1 MIAATRRRIGATL
14 KAVPTRLARLTRRA
28 DRLANR
34 GLEQAEPALL
44 RGRHRLASGAKRAWA
59 WTWPRLRPWVAR
71 FFAAIAVGVI
81 GGLLITRRH
90 WWLALVPL
98 SGFVIGGWL
107 LSTQFSNTQ
116 GYGGGDWSVAAIVV
130 VSGIFNGLIATLILL
145 NTALAR
151 GPLRMVVHW
160 PANRRPGAST
170 AG

>member
-1 MIAATRRRIGATL
+1 MCYFEGMTRPFATGVRQVTQWLALIWWV
-14 KAVPTRLARLTRRA
+14 AVILALVWFEVN
-28 DRLANR
+28 DPL
-34 GLEQAEPALL
+34 
-44 RGRHRLASGAKRAWA
+44 
-59 WTWPRLRPWVAR
+59 TWPHVSR
-71 FFAAIAVGVI
+71 FAAIAVGVI